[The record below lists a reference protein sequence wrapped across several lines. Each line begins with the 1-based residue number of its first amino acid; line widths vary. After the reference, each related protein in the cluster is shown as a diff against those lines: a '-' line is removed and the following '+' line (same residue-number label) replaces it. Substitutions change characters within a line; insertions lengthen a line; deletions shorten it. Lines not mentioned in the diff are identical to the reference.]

1 LEGTEAVVPG
11 ARARARHD
19 EGHRSHRPAHP
30 PNALNLSQLLA
41 IRATDPLASSV
52 DCLSDLSRVP
62 PGIARIAADVA
73 HWFRVY
79 KVTEGKG
86 ENQLAFGGKWLGA
99 AEAAGIIASTHA
111 QWRKAVDARRKGDA
125 PMRYGLAGALEAA
138 KPKIWLPQTP
148 GWQVR
153 TGLS

>member
-1 LEGTEAVVPG
+1 V
-11 ARARARHD
+11 RACHD
-19 EGHRSHRPAHP
+19 GGHHQSHQPLSLP
-30 PNALNLSQLLA
+30 SIPSISQLLA

-99 AEAAGIIASTHA
+99 ADAAGIIASTHA

-125 PMRYGLAGALEAA
+125 AMRYGLAGALEAA
-138 KPKIWLPQTP
+138 KPKIWLPQMP
-148 GWQVR
+148 NWQVR
-153 TGLS
+153 TGLK